1 VAVPIQIRGYHRVRQ
16 RLRFLELDAG
26 PEVALA
32 VVAVNEAAET
42 FRTRGYIG
50 MAIAV
55 QIGNPM
61 ARIDALAGPH
71 GRPSP
76 CRFRLKKTRL

>member
-1 VAVPIQIRGYHRVRQ
+1 MAVPIQIRGYHRVRQ
-16 RLRFLELDAG
+16 RLWLLELDAG

-32 VVAVNEAAET
+32 VVEVNEAAEP

-55 QIGNPM
+55 QVGYGNGADRCLGGAP
-61 ARIDALAGPH
+61 AAP
-71 GRPSP
+71 RPADSG
-76 CRFRLKKTRL
+76 